1 MGRILQAIAVLI
13 LFAVLGTL
21 GYAYFGDM
29 APRPVESRH
38 EVALPGNAPSG
49 GTGGN

>member
-13 LFAVLGTL
+13 LLAGLGTL

-29 APRPVESRH
+29 APRPVENRL
-38 EVALPGNAPSG
+38 EVDLPGSAPTG